1 MGISVPTLFQHFP
14 TIMKS
19 AVFVSVASIA
29 SAKLYCPTADDLTIA
44 YCDEGPNHDMGCP
57 TINDGGWQVNG
68 GGGVASKSAFNLL
81 GGYVEFDIDLSNVD
95 TGVNANIYTIAPA
108 SFSGSYF
115 NKTLDYCDGAATGSD
130 WCMEL
135 DWIEANGHCGGAATI
150 HTIEGPGNDGC
161 TAWGCRVSEHY
172 SNAKF
177 HMKIEHDASGRW
189 TITRDGQVLSGYQ
202 PAPDGRAWDYMK
214 QMHQERGSVIYSS
227 EWTGW
232 VPVDD
237 CGTDAGDL
245 YGSSFSISNLVVSG
259 SVVQGPEPTECSSSV
274 SV

>member
-1 MGISVPTLFQHFP
+1 L
-14 TIMKS
+14 
-19 AVFVSVASIA
+19 
-29 SAKLYCPTADDLTIA
+29 KLYCPKADDLTIA

-57 TINDGGWQVNG
+57 TLADGGWTVNG

-95 TGVNANIYTIAPA
+95 HGVNANIYTIAPA
-108 SFSGSYF
+108 SFSGSFF

-135 DWIEANGHCGGAATI
+135 DWIEANGHCGGATTI

-172 SNAKF
+172 SNSKF
-177 HMKIEHDASGRW
+177 HMRIEHDANGAW
-189 TITRDGQVLSGYQ
+189 TVTRDGNVLSGYQ
-202 PAPDGRAWDYMK
+202 PDPSGAWDYIK
-214 QMHQERGSVIYSS
+214 QMHETRGQVLYSS

-245 YGSSFSISNLVVSG
+245 YGSSFSISNLKISG
-259 SVVQGPEPTECSSSV
+259 SVAQGPEPAECSSSV
-274 SV
+274 LV